1 MTPNLLALDI
11 FAVAA
16 VSLLALFAKRNK
28 RMGWV
33 KPRATFVDDL
43 RALQAAFN
51 EEDQLALQH
60 KPVRTEAPSL
70 AEVGAFTNQLTK
82 LQGALGGRT
91 VVVTAEERVEELTMA
106 SK

>member
-11 FAVAA
+11 FSVAA

-33 KPRATFVDDL
+33 KPRVTFVDDL
-43 RALQAAFN
+43 RALRAAFD

-70 AEVGAFTNQLTK
+70 QEIGAFTNQLTQ
-82 LQGALGGRT
+82 LQGALGGRS
-91 VVVTAEERVEELTMA
+91 VVVTAEERMEELAIA